1 MSKLPRP
8 VFLFGLVSLFNDF
21 ASEMIYPLLPAF
33 VTTVLGG
40 GALSLGALDGAAE
53 FAAAFVK
60 YGAGRL
66 ADAPRRRGPL
76 IILGYVVAVLVRP
89 VIALTGA
96 AWQVIGLRVTDRVG
110 KGIRTPP
117 RDALIADVTPP
128 ALLGRAFGFQRG
140 LDHAGAVLG
149 PLAAWWL
156 LSSKRLDLRGVI
168 GASIVPGLVVLVLAV
183 WAVADGRRRARRD
196 EGGQGRTKADEGGK
210 GRTKAD
216 EGVRSLGPLLAISS
230 FYLLR
235 MPETLLL
242 LRTQQLGVTV
252 SSVLLLWAALHVVR
266 SFTSFLGGA
275 LSDRFGPLRT
285 MWLGWV
291 CYAAIA
297 LGFALEGTAAAA
309 WGLFLVLGTVA
320 GLTESPERAIVS
332 RLAGSRQGT
341 GFGAYHA
348 ATGMAALAG
357 GLLLGALYQWRGAPL
372 AFVVSAAGVTFAAL
386 WVAVAARR
394 RTAIAS

>member
-1 MSKLPRP
+1 VSKLPRP

-168 GASIVPGLVVLVLAV
+168 GASWIPGVVVLVLAI
-183 WAVADGRRRARRD
+183 WAVRTVGDGRRRQETVGENAPQTPVASPTVPYRPLPP
-196 EGGQGRTKADEGGK
+196 T
-210 GRTKAD
+210 
-216 EGVRSLGPLLAISS
+216 LLAISS

-297 LGFALEGTAAAA
+297 LGFALEGTSAAA

-332 RLAGSRQGT
+332 RLAGSKQGT

>member
-8 VFLFGLVSLFNDF
+8 VWLFGLVSLFNDF

-33 VTTVLGG
+33 VTGVLGG

-53 FAAAFVK
+53 FAASFVK

-66 ADAPRRRGPL
+66 ADAPRRRGSL
-76 IILGYVVAVLVRP
+76 IIFGYAVAVLVRP
-89 VIALTGA
+89 VIALTSA

-128 ALLGRAFGFQRG
+128 EMRGRAFGFQRG

-149 PLAAWWL
+149 PLVAWWL
-156 LSSKRLDLRGVI
+156 LSRRTLDVRGVI
-168 GASIVPGLVVLVLAV
+168 EASWIPGVVVLVLAI
-183 WAVADGRRRARRD
+183 WAVADGRRR
-196 EGGQGRTKADEGGK
+196 QGAEEGGK
-210 GRTKAD
+210 VREEAAGGGR
-216 EGVRSLGPLLAISS
+216 VSRPLLAIAA

-242 LRTQQLGVTV
+242 LRSQQLGVSV

-266 SFTSFLGGA
+266 STTSFLGGT
-275 LSDRFGPLRT
+275 LSDHFGPNRT

-291 CYAAIA
+291 SYAAVA
-297 LGFALEGTAAAA
+297 FGFARAGGAVAA
-309 WGLFLVLGTVA
+309 WALFLVLGVVA

-332 RLAGSRQGT
+332 RLAGGKQGT
-341 GFGAYHA
+341 GFGIYHA
-348 ATGMAALAG
+348 ATGIAALAG
-357 GLLLGALYQWRGAPL
+357 GLLLGVLYQSTGAVP
-372 AFVVSAAGVTFAAL
+372 AFTVSAAGVVAL
-386 WVAVAARR
+386 ALTWPVLAQRR
-394 RTAIAS
+394 PS

>member
-1 MSKLPRP
+1 
-8 VFLFGLVSLFNDF
+8 LFGLVSLFNDF

-33 VTTVLGG
+33 VTVVLGG

-53 FAAAFVK
+53 FAASFVK

-66 ADAPRRRGPL
+66 ADAPRRRGSL
-76 IILGYVVAVLVRP
+76 IILGYFVAVLVRP

-96 AWQVIGLRVTDRVG
+96 AWQVVGLRVTDRVG

-128 ALLGRAFGFQRG
+128 EMRGRAFGFQRG

-156 LSSKRLDLRGVI
+156 LSRRTLDVRGVI
-168 GASIVPGLVVLVLAV
+168 EASWIPGAVVLVLAI
-183 WAVADGRRRARRD
+183 WAVADGRRREAA
-196 EGGQGRTKADEGGK
+196 ELGGPERKMAETAAPPSSGFFRPLPT
-210 GRTKAD
+210 
-216 EGVRSLGPLLAISS
+216 LLAISA

-242 LRTQQLGVTV
+242 LRTQQLGVSV

-266 SFTSFLGGA
+266 SFTSFLGGSLA
-275 LSDRFGPLRT
+275 DRFGPLRT

-297 LGFALEGTAAAA
+297 VGFALEGSAATA
-309 WGLFLVLGTVA
+309 WVLFLVLGTVA

-332 RLAGSRQGT
+332 GLAGSKQGS
-341 GFGAYHA
+341 GFGSYHA

-357 GLLLGALYQWRGAPL
+357 GLLLGALYQTRGAPL
-372 AFVVSAAGVTFAAL
+372 AFIVSAAGVTLAAL

-394 RTAIAS
+394 RAATVGS

>member
-1 MSKLPRP
+1 L
-8 VFLFGLVSLFNDF
+8 LFGLVSLFNDF

-33 VTTVLGG
+33 VTVVLGG

-53 FAAAFVK
+53 FAASFVK

-66 ADAPRRRGPL
+66 ADAPRRRGGL
-76 IILGYVVAVLVRP
+76 IILGYLVAVLVRP

-117 RDALIADVTPP
+117 RDALIADVTPS

-149 PLAAWWL
+149 PLVAWWL
-156 LSSKRLDLRGVI
+156 LSRGTLDIRGVI
-168 GASIVPGLVVLVLAV
+168 AASWIPGVLVLVLAI
-183 WAVADGRRRARRD
+183 WAVGDGRRR
-196 EGGQGRTKADEGGK
+196 QGTVAVTAESRPVPSPPVPSRPLPPA
-210 GRTKAD
+210 
-216 EGVRSLGPLLAISS
+216 LLAICA

-242 LRTQQLGVTV
+242 LRTQQLGVSV

-266 SFTSFLGGA
+266 SFTSFLGGT
-275 LSDRFGPLRT
+275 LSDRIGPLRT

-297 LGFALEGTAAAA
+297 VGFALEGSAAAA

-332 RLAGSRQGT
+332 RLAGARQGT

-348 ATGMAALAG
+348 ATGLAALAG
-357 GLLLGALYQWRGAPL
+357 GLLLGALYQSRGAPR
-372 AFVVSAAGVTFAAL
+372 AFLVSAAGVGLAAV
-386 WVAVAARR
+386 WVVISARR
-394 RTAIAS
+394 RVAPVAA

>member
-33 VTTVLGG
+33 VTVVLGG

-66 ADAPRRRGPL
+66 ADVPRRRGGL
-76 IILGYVVAVLVRP
+76 IILGYAVAVLVRP

-96 AWQVIGLRVTDRVG
+96 AWQVIGLRVTDRAG

-128 ALLGRAFGFQRG
+128 SLLGRAFGFQRG

-156 LSSKRLDLRGVI
+156 LRSHELDLRGVI
-168 GASIVPGLVVLVLAV
+168 AASIVPGVVVLVLAG
-183 WAVADGRRRARRD
+183 WAVRDGRRRTKME
-196 EGGQGRTKADEGGK
+196 EGGQGSPDLSRPGPSA
-210 GRTKAD
+210 AAV
-216 EGVRSLGPLLAISS
+216 VRPLAPLLAISA

-285 MWLGWV
+285 MWIGWV

-297 LGFALEGTAAAA
+297 SGFALEGSAAAA
-309 WGLFLVLGTVA
+309 WALFLLLGTVA

-332 RLAGSRQGT
+332 RLARGKQGT

-348 ATGMAALAG
+348 ATGMAALGG
-357 GLLLGALYQWRGAPL
+357 GLLLGALYQSRGAPV
-372 AFVVSAAGVTFAAL
+372 AFSMSAAGVTLAAL
-386 WVAVAARR
+386 WVAVAAGRR
-394 RTAIAS
+394 AASVAA

>member
-1 MSKLPRP
+1 MSRLPRP

-66 ADAPRRRGPL
+66 ADTPRRRGPL

-168 GASIVPGLVVLVLAV
+168 GASWIPGVVVLVLAI
-183 WAVADGRRRARRD
+183 WAVGDGRRREKAE
-196 EGGQGRTKADEGGK
+196 EGGRGRSETNEPLPPSPAFF
-210 GRTKAD
+210 RPLPT
-216 EGVRSLGPLLAISS
+216 LLAISA

-242 LRTQQLGVTV
+242 LRTQQLGVSV

-297 LGFALEGTAAAA
+297 LGFALEGSAVAA

-332 RLAGSRQGT
+332 RLAGSKQGT

-348 ATGMAALAG
+348 ATGLAALAG
-357 GLLLGALYQWRGAPL
+357 GLLLGALYQSRGAPL
-372 AFVVSAAGVTFAAL
+372 AFIISAVGVTFAAV

-394 RTAIAS
+394 RSVPAS

>member
-1 MSKLPRP
+1 L
-8 VFLFGLVSLFNDF
+8 LFGLVSLFNDF

-33 VTTVLGG
+33 VTVVLGG

-53 FAAAFVK
+53 FAASFVK

-66 ADAPRRRGPL
+66 ADAPRRRGGL
-76 IILGYVVAVLVRP
+76 IILGYLVAVLVRP

-117 RDALIADVTPP
+117 RDALIADVTPS

-149 PLAAWWL
+149 PLVAWWL
-156 LSSKRLDLRGVI
+156 LSRGTLDIRGVI
-168 GASIVPGLVVLVLAV
+168 AASWIPGVLVLVLAI
-183 WAVADGRRRARRD
+183 WAVGDGRRR
-196 EGGQGRTKADEGGK
+196 QGTVAVTAESRPVPSPPVPSRPLPPA
-210 GRTKAD
+210 
-216 EGVRSLGPLLAISS
+216 LLAICA

-242 LRTQQLGVTV
+242 LRTQQLGVSV

-266 SFTSFLGGA
+266 SFTSFLGGT
-275 LSDRFGPLRT
+275 LSDRIGPLRT

-297 LGFALEGTAAAA
+297 VGFALEGSAAAA

-332 RLAGSRQGT
+332 RLAGARQGT

-348 ATGMAALAG
+348 ATGLAALAG
-357 GLLLGALYQWRGAPL
+357 GLLLGALYQSRGAPR
-372 AFVVSAAGVTFAAL
+372 AFLVSAAGVGLAAV
-386 WVAVAARR
+386 WVAIAARR
-394 RTAIAS
+394 RVAPVAA

>member
-1 MSKLPRP
+1 VSRLPRP
-8 VFLFGLVSLFNDF
+8 VWLFGLVSLFNDF

-33 VTTVLGG
+33 VTGVLGG

-53 FAAAFVK
+53 FAASFVK

-66 ADAPRRRGPL
+66 ADAPRRRGRL
-76 IILGYVVAVLVRP
+76 IVFGYAVAVLVRP
-89 VIALTGA
+89 VIALTSA

-128 ALLGRAFGFQRG
+128 ELRGRAFGFQRG

-149 PLAAWWL
+149 PLVAWWL
-156 LSSKRLDLRGVI
+156 LSRRTLDVRGVI
-168 GASIVPGLVVLVLAV
+168 EASWIPGVVVLVLAI
-183 WAVADGRRRARRD
+183 WAVGDGKRR
-196 EGGQGRTKADEGGK
+196 QGTAAGPKPSEPLPSPP
-210 GRTKAD
+210 
-216 EGVRSLGPLLAISS
+216 VHSRSLPPALLAIFA

-242 LRTQQLGVTV
+242 LRSQQLGVSV

-266 SFTSFLGGA
+266 SSTSFVGGA
-275 LSDRFGPLRT
+275 LSDRFGPNRT

-291 CYAAIA
+291 SYAAVAFGFARAGDAVAAWALFLA
-297 LGFALEGTAAAA
+297 LG
-309 WGLFLVLGTVA
+309 VVA

-332 RLAGSRQGT
+332 RLAGGKQGT
-341 GFGAYHA
+341 GFGTYHA
-348 ATGMAALAG
+348 ATGIAALAG
-357 GLLLGALYQWRGAPL
+357 GLLLGTLYQSTGAVP
-372 AFVVSAAGVTFAAL
+372 AFTVSAAGVVALAAL
-386 WVAVAARR
+386 WPVLARR
-394 RTAIAS
+394 RPT

>member
-1 MSKLPRP
+1 VSKLPRP

-168 GASIVPGLVVLVLAV
+168 GASWIPGVVVLVLAI
-183 WAVADGRRRARRD
+183 WAVRTVGDGRRRQETVGENAPQAPVASPTVPYRPLPP
-196 EGGQGRTKADEGGK
+196 T
-210 GRTKAD
+210 
-216 EGVRSLGPLLAISS
+216 LLAISS

-297 LGFALEGTAAAA
+297 LGFALEGTSAAA

-332 RLAGSRQGT
+332 RLAGSKQGT